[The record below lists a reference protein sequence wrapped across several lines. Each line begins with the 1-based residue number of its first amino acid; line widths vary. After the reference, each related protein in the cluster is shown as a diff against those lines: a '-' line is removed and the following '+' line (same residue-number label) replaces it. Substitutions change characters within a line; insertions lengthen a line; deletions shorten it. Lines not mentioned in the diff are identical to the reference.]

1 MPLEFLRRR
10 FELSKHDTT
19 PRIEA
24 LAGLTTFVTMA
35 YILVVNPAVLS
46 TDFAGRPTGLDAQA
60 VFLAT
65 AVAAALATAIMGLYA
80 NLPIAQ
86 APGMGN
92 NHLFVSVVMGLGA
105 LGFAQPWRVALG
117 CVFLSGLVF
126 LTLSLLRVRKA
137 VIDAL
142 SLSMRAGISVGIGLF
157 ITFIGLKNAG
167 LIVGKPGTLLG
178 LNLHP
183 DPRALAVFLV
193 GLAVMTLAH
202 ARRWRGSILLGI
214 AAGAALAIALG
225 VIHAPD
231 RWVGLPQIAEPAMFR
246 LDLAGALS
254 AAAIPFVLMFAF
266 TDMFDTIGTLVG
278 VSERAGL
285 ARNGEIPNANRA
297 LISDAT
303 ATMIGATLGT
313 STVTSY
319 IESAAGVEQG
329 GRTGLVSVVVAI
341 LFLASLVFAPLV
353 AALAAHPSI
362 TAPALIFVGLFM
374 AAEVRRLNWE
384 DPTEGL
390 PAFLVMLGI
399 PLSFSIADG
408 LTMGIL
414 AYPLAKLVAGR
425 IREVRAPMWLAAA
438 GLLAFLV
445 LVRSR
450 MG

>member
-1 MPLEFLRRR
+1 MPLDYLCRR
-10 FELSKHDTT
+10 FELAKHDTT
-19 PRIEA
+19 PRIET
-24 LAGLTTFVTMA
+24 LAGVTTFVTMA
-35 YILVVNPAVLS
+35 YILVVNPAVLA
-46 TDFAGRPTGLDAQA
+46 TDFAGAPTGLDPQA

-65 AVAAALATAIMGLYA
+65 ALSAALATAIMGLYA

-117 CVFLSGLVF
+117 CVFLSGLTF
-126 LTLSLLRVRKA
+126 LLLSLLRARKA
-137 VIDAL
+137 VIEAL
-142 SLSMRAGISVGIGLF
+142 SPTMRSGISVGIGLF

-167 LIVGKPGTLLG
+167 LIIGKPGTLLG

-183 DPRALAVFLV
+183 DSRALLVFVV
-193 GLAVMTLAH
+193 GLVVMTLAH
-202 ARRWRGSILLGI
+202 ARTWRGSILIGI
-214 AAGAALAIALG
+214 AAGAACAAATGLIR
-225 VIHAPD
+225 APD
-231 RWVGLPQIAEPAMFR
+231 AWIGLPQITEPAAFR
-246 LDLAGALS
+246 LDVAGALT
-254 AAAIPFVLMFAF
+254 ATAIPFVLLFAF

-285 ARNGEIPNANRA
+285 SRNGEIPRANRA

-329 GRTGLVSVVVAI
+329 GRTGLTSLTVAL
-341 LFLASLVFAPLV
+341 LFLVSIVLAPLV
-353 AALAAHPSI
+353 GMIASHPAV

-374 AAEVRRLNWE
+374 AAEVRRMAWE
-384 DPTEGL
+384 DPTEAL
-390 PAFLVMLGI
+390 PAFLIMLGI

-408 LTMGIL
+408 LTLGLL
-414 AYPLAKLVAGR
+414 AYPVAKTVSGR
-425 IREVRAPMWLAAA
+425 LREVRPAMWIAVA
-438 GLLAFLV
+438 GLMAFLI
-445 LVRSR
+445 LVRAK
-450 MG
+450 MN